1 MKDIQEF
8 FQCCHSKPA
17 DSEITVNMQRKKKAS
32 DCASPE
38 GKIFIKRSVGRNP
51 ILDLSGHR
59 TNRSTIYTPKQTLDT
74 STIARIR

>member
-17 DSEITVNMQRKKKAS
+17 DSEIIVNMQRKKKGA
-32 DCASPE
+32 DFVIPE
-38 GKIFIKRSVGRNP
+38 VRTFIKRSIGRNP

-59 TNRSTIYTPKQTLDT
+59 TNRSTIYTPKQTLDM
-74 STIARIR
+74 STRIR

>member
-17 DSEITVNMQRKKKAS
+17 EAEITVNMQRKKKGA

-38 GKIFIKRSVGRNP
+38 ERIFIKRSVGRNP
-51 ILDLSGHR
+51 ILDLSGHH
-59 TNRSTIYTPKQTLDT
+59 TNRSIIYTPKQTLDT
-74 STIARIR
+74 STRIR